1 MKIFAPFLF
10 FLLIS
15 AGCLSQVATDHYLV
29 EFTDKNNSPYSIDQP
44 GAYLSTKAI
53 ERRTRFN
60 IAITEQDFPVN
71 PQYIQAVKDIG
82 VKYVQQEKWLNAII
96 IKTSDTSKLSQVNA
110 LPFVKKVVKDKLFPL
125 KAEELVVPSETKGP
139 SGNSSTNYGEA
150 FAQISMVGG
159 IPLHDLGFRGQG
171 LSIAVLDGGFTGA
184 NFMQAFD
191 SLRLNGQ
198 IKGTLNLVGGGTYVY
213 QGTSHGSNVLSVLAA
228 NLPGVMVGTAPEAD
242 YYLVRSEDTNGESL
256 LEEYNWVTGAEY
268 ADSAGVDIISTSLS
282 YLLSS
287 DPATEL
293 SFSQLDGQT
302 APVTI
307 AADIAATKGMIVVVT
322 AGNNG
327 QNQSWLHV
335 GFPADGDSVL
345 TIGAVDAHGIRAP
358 FSSPGPTYDGRI
370 KPDVM
375 AMGVGTT
382 VMQPDGSVGT
392 GDGTSF
398 STPIIAGLAACLWQ
412 AYPGKTNM
420 EILEAIRMG
429 SNRYGNPDTLMGYG
443 IPDFSEAN
451 RILGMNNMNGSSNG
465 IKIVPNPFSDHLTI
479 TELPGSAPEADIE
492 LLDLAGRCILAE
504 RGIRF
509 TQGSGITLPGLSG
522 LDNGLYMLKISSGGM
537 IYVNKVIKHM

>member
-1 MKIFAPFLF
+1 
-10 FLLIS
+10 
-15 AGCLSQVATDHYLV
+15 
-29 EFTDKNNSPYSIDQP
+29 
-44 GAYLSTKAI
+44 
-53 ERRTRFN
+53 
-60 IAITEQDFPVN
+60 
-71 PQYIQAVKDIG
+71 
-82 VKYVQQEKWLNAII
+82 
-96 IKTSDTSKLSQVNA
+96 
-110 LPFVKKVVKDKLFPL
+110 
-125 KAEELVVPSETKGP
+125 
-139 SGNSSTNYGEA
+139 
-150 FAQISMVGG
+150 
-159 IPLHDLGFRGQG
+159 
-171 LSIAVLDGGFTGA
+171 
-184 NFMQAFD
+184 
-191 SLRLNGQ
+191 
-198 IKGTLNLVGGGTYVY
+198 
-213 QGTSHGSNVLSVLAA
+213 
-228 NLPGVMVGTAPEAD
+228 VGTAPKAD

-282 YLLSS
+282 YLLSA
-287 DPATEL
+287 DPTTEL
-293 SFSQLDGQT
+293 SFSQLDGHT
-302 APVTI
+302 APITI
-307 AADIAATKGMIVVVT
+307 AAEIAADKGMIVVVT

-375 AMGVGTT
+375 SMGVGTT

-420 EILEAIRMG
+420 EILEAIRMSG
-429 SNRYGNPDTLMGYG
+429 NRYGNPDTLMGYG

-451 RILGMNNMNGSSNG
+451 RILGVNNMNGSSNG
-465 IKIVPNPFSDHLTI
+465 VNIVPNPFNDHITI
-479 TELPGSAPEADIE
+479 TELPGSATEADIE

-504 RGIRF
+504 RGIRVM
-509 TQGSGITLPGLSG
+509 QGAGITLPGLSG
-522 LDNGLYMLKISSGGM
+522 LDNGLYILKISSGGM